1 MELDAGDDDGHHL
14 PYRHDD
20 HEDHRTERAD
30 GVVDEEL
37 ASGGADGEDD
47 AVEEECRE
55 LRHEDQGGVEDALL
69 HQGDAS
75 EEAGEEVD
83 PSHHLDA

>member
-14 PYRHDD
+14 PDRHDD
-20 HEDHRTERAD
+20 HEDHRAERAD

-55 LRHEDQGGVEDALL
+55 LKYVRLNHIM
-69 HQGDAS
+69 S
-75 EEAGEEVD
+75 FTD
-83 PSHHLDA
+83 PQLPFCPHNVRSKWPKKRL